1 MVTSANSSFLERAR
15 HEAGRYG
22 TDPWVFVRELLQNAR
37 DAGAHRVW
45 LTTSRTN
52 GRDRITC
59 RDDGSGMG
67 FEHAQRYLF
76 SLYASSKRRRSRAAG
91 RFGIGFWSVLRF
103 EPDEIVIRSRAHR
116 GEPWQVRFDGR
127 LEEVRRETTIMEL
140 GTEVVLE
147 RPASAE
153 HLERPIVSAVLR
165 DAPFLRCRH
174 RAEHP
179 LEVQVNGRL
188 VRAEP
193 VLPPPSLSF
202 RRRGLRGVVGLG
214 REPLA
219 EIFAH
224 GLRVR
229 DAPTLDELLVE
240 TRPDRSILAG
250 AFEGLAPRV
259 IIDSRDLEVMMARGD
274 AREDRALKRLVATGH
289 RELSRL
295 VRTELDRH
303 LGLSPIERSIERL
316 REIGSTLRVPKTIA
330 VVVLAAALGFLGWH
344 GMTSWFPDRALG
356 LGPKSAE
363 TTASVETPPLSPY
376 QDRWGGY
383 RGPDVDSVGRV
394 GAAVDLSYRPSAGER
409 YFAALWVTGIRSDG
423 QPEPD
428 LQRLIGPYIGA
439 LCADDC
445 LGVELGVDSPAGVL
459 RLPITTGHLIDPE
472 SVYLDGLRLAV
483 VAVATG
489 QPAVRFDRHRSG
501 RLRYRSGRGVADG
514 AEETGAWPTL
524 PPEVAEFAR
533 GIAAL
538 PTSTRAAAAAEFI
551 GRHVVYD
558 TSAET
563 VAEHRRAQQ
572 RSVGLFARA
581 MAVGAGDCDV
591 QNSLVAAMLDSSGVP
606 SRLAVG
612 WVGVD
617 GRAQAGL
624 HAWAEYRGVDGRWR
638 AVDASVIGDGS
649 GSDIAAI
656 PRAGVAA
663 ADPRNWK
670 LIWVSVAMVAALG
683 VALLA
688 IVFGGGI
695 WRRSLLAGDADAIV
709 DLLRGAAVRPRAFEE
724 IHSLSSRRLLRLL
737 GGRSISLSKARQWAK
752 KGFLACGSRR
762 SELSR
767 RAANGGGKVLDLDQ
781 PEGAAVAEVLA
792 AVNLDRWQKVL
803 DRVAGNELTELVE
816 VRLAAA
822 GEPCRVV
829 IAENAGLQ
837 LTVLDGV
844 GYGLGSGEVWVVLDE
859 GGLLWQSILRIG
871 RRRPAEA
878 ALVLMDAVVRR
889 IGAPPA
895 VRQRCLSTLATDVL
909 FEAAGQGS

>member
-1 MVTSANSSFLERAR
+1 VTNPTSSSFLQRAR

-37 DAGAHRVW
+37 DAGAHRVL

-59 RDDGSGMG
+59 RDDGSGMA

-76 SLYASSKRRRSRAAG
+76 SLYASSKRRRSWAAG

-103 EPDEIVIRSRAHR
+103 EPDEIVVRSRAHR
-116 GEPWQVRFDGR
+116 GEPWQVRFDGG
-127 LEEVRRETTIMEL
+127 LEEVRRETTTMEQ

-153 HLERPIVSAVLR
+153 HLERAIVSAVLR
-165 DAPFLRCRH
+165 DAPWLRCRH

-202 RRRGLRGVVGLG
+202 RRRGLRGIVGLG
-214 REPLA
+214 PEPLA

-240 TRPDRSILAG
+240 TRPDRSILTG
-250 AFEGLAPRV
+250 ALEGLAPRV
-259 IIDSRDLEVMMARGD
+259 IIDSRDLEVLMARGD

-316 REIGSTLRVPKTIA
+316 REIGSTSRAPKKIA
-330 VVVLAAALGFLGWH
+330 MVVLAAALGFLGWY
-344 GMTSWFPDRALG
+344 GMASWLPDRT
-356 LGPKSAE
+356 LGPKSEE

-376 QDRWGGY
+376 QDQWGGY

-394 GAAVDLSYRPSAGER
+394 GAAVDLSYRPSAGDR

-428 LQRLIGPYIGA
+428 LQRLIGPYVGA
-439 LCADDC
+439 PCADDC
-445 LGVELGVDSPAGVL
+445 LEVELGVDAPAGVL
-459 RLPITTGHLIDPE
+459 RLPIATGHLIDPE

-489 QPAVRFDRHRSG
+489 QPAVRLDRPRSG

-514 AEETGAWPTL
+514 AEEMGAWPTL

-533 GIAAL
+533 GTAAL
-538 PTSTRAAAAAEFI
+538 PTSARAAAAAEFI

-563 VAEHRRAQQ
+563 VAKHRRAQQ

-612 WVGVD
+612 WVGVN
-617 GRAQAGL
+617 GRAQSGL
-624 HAWAEYRGVDGRWR
+624 HAWAEYRGADGRWR
-638 AVDASVIGDGS
+638 AVDASVIGNGS
-649 GSDIAAI
+649 GSDISAI
-656 PRAGVAA
+656 PRTGVAA

-670 LIWVSVAMVAALG
+670 LIWGSVAVVAALG
-683 VALLA
+683 LARLA

-695 WRRSLLAGDADAIV
+695 WRRSLLSGDADAIV

-737 GGRSISLSKARQWAK
+737 GGRSISLK

-803 DRVAGNELTELVE
+803 DRVAGNELTECHRGKRGSGADRPRRG
-816 VRLAAA
+816 RLRAGLRRSLGGVGRGWPPVAIGSPDRSTAA
-822 GEPCRVV
+822 GGGCPRF
-829 IAENAGLQ
+829 
-837 LTVLDGV
+837 
-844 GYGLGSGEVWVVLDE
+844 SGC
-859 GGLLWQSILRIG
+859 GGEAHRCAA
-871 RRRPAEA
+871 RRSAT
-878 ALVLMDAVVRR
+878 LSVDAR
-889 IGAPPA
+889 
-895 VRQRCLSTLATDVL
+895 D
-909 FEAAGQGS
+909 